1 MPAEPVTEML
11 EYRGS
16 SWFCIGYCSSHGML
30 TLPGDRASWP
40 ETKSWILTID
50 HKTVKLADSGLAGE
64 ESLTEMKTAEA
75 GTYRWIAPGL
85 YSTVTWKHG
94 RLRRWSPSF
103 TTSWHRSRWTWDW
116 WQLQGPWELRWRT
129 HLCQEWVWQPG
140 RILWLKMRRRGLSNG
155 DTSCGEAYS
164 DQPVHML
171 IFKKIWWLPRH
182 FP

>member
-1 MPAEPVTEML
+1 MLEFDDLEKYQFVLNAAADIMPLNQTWEMPAEPVTEML

-40 ETKSWILTID
+40 ETKSLILTVD

-64 ESLTEMKTAEA
+64 ESLTEMKTAET

-94 RLRRWSPSF
+94 GLKEDEA
-103 TTSWHRSRWTWDW
+103 H
-116 WQLQGPWELRWRT
+116 
-129 HLCQEWVWQPG
+129 HLPQSDTDQDEHEIDDNFRGHGNFGGG
-140 RILWLKMRRRGLSNG
+140 RIYVRNEFGNLGEFYGWKRGL
-155 DTSCGEAYS
+155 
-164 DQPVHML
+164 
-171 IFKKIWWLPRH
+171 
-182 FP
+182 